1 MFKSFKY
8 QKVHKLGMYGLIL
21 VFKEAQI
28 ISSNPFHCFKTRKE
42 TEAQKN

>member
-1 MFKSFKY
+1 MFKSLKH

-28 ISSNPFHCFKTRKE
+28 ISSNPFHPFKTRKE
-42 TEAQKN
+42 PEAQKN